1 MISMII
7 LKWFADLV
15 MNFEVIC
22 RFDNDIDE
30 CLRNNEEEE
39 CNEVSF
45 SLYDTPSDC
54 LF

>member
-1 MISMII
+1 
-7 LKWFADLV
+7 

-45 SLYDTPSDC
+45 SLHDTPSDC